1 MGGIG
6 HSLPSL
12 AKDLLTG
19 NPRAT
24 DIKSIYKMKIEKL
37 SFYPITN
44 VYLKRT
50 NEVYIVY
57 ICRWL
62 YILYIVIS
70 RHGDKSQ
77 KRKRPTR
84 KGASEIR
91 NGGRK
96 MSE

>member
-24 DIKSIYKMKIEKL
+24 AIKSVYQIKIDKL
-37 SFYPITN
+37 STYPITN
-44 VYLKRT
+44 VYLKSK

-57 ICRWL
+57 ICRYL
-62 YILYIVIS
+62 SGIYTIYS
-70 RHGDKSQ
+70 YK
-77 KRKRPTR
+77 
-84 KGASEIR
+84 
-91 NGGRK
+91 
-96 MSE
+96 